1 MDLTVLIEP
10 VAGNGYRA
18 VSGSLPL
25 AAEGSTAEEAVEN
38 FRRLLAARVAAG
50 ARVVKLQI
58 PGDDPWEKLAGIY
71 KDDPY
76 YDEWRQ
82 AIEDYRRQVETD
94 PDYL

>member
-1 MDLTVLIEP
+1 MELEVLIEP

-18 VSGSLPL
+18 VNGALPL
-25 AAEGSTAEEAVEN
+25 AAEGATAEEAVEN
-38 FRRLLAARVAAG
+38 FQRLLAARVAAG
-50 ARVVKLQI
+50 ARVVTLQI

-82 AIEDYRRQVETD
+82 AMEDYRRQVEND
-94 PDYL
+94 PD